1 MPTRTS
7 RFFPAAVAIVASLVA
22 GMVIASRLDL
32 VPGSHATPLNLTE
45 STNVSPFTG
54 PLEASTF
61 RTIATNAGPAVVS
74 IITRSKQQARTMQDL
89 FGFDQFGQ
97 RPRPQQRPAPQ
108 EREVQGAGSGFI
120 VDASGYVLTNHHVVE
135 GATSIEV
142 QLASM
147 RDGDRRLP
155 ARLIGSDQLTDT
167 ALIQITDLPAEG
179 LPQATLGDSAQI
191 GPGDWVMA
199 IGNPFGLSNT
209 VTVGIVSAVS
219 RTSPQLRPVQ
229 GRDLEMIQ
237 TDAAINRGN
246 SGGPLLNLRGEV
258 VGINTAI
265 FSDNGA
271 GGNVGVGFAVPIN
284 IVKEVLPG
292 LRGGKVVRSRIAV
305 NLTQRLTSEDIEELG
320 LPKTGGAQIRSIEAG
335 GPADKAGLRVGDVIV
350 EYNGK
355 TVTDNSQLT
364 GLVTRTAPNTTVP
377 LKVVRDRK
385 TIPLNVTV
393 IELDL
398 EAEQAGN
405 LIGPDIQERQRQRQ
419 PSQETGF
426 GMTIEPV
433 SREMQRESQLP
444 ASVAAGAVVTDLNP
458 NGPAAEAGLIV
469 GDIIL
474 RVNTTPVSSLDQT
487 SQALAAVESG
497 RSARLVVWRI
507 ERDRQGQEIG
517 HQILVNVRKR

>member
-22 GMVIASRLDL
+22 GMVIASRMDL
-32 VPGSHATPLNLTE
+32 VPGSHATPLNIAE
-45 STNVSPFTG
+45 STNVAPFTG
-54 PLEASTF
+54 PLDASTF
-61 RTIATNAGPAVVS
+61 RTIASHAGPAVVS
-74 IITRSKQQARTMQDL
+74 IITKSKQQARTIQDL

-120 VDASGYVLTNHHVVE
+120 VDAGGYVLTNHHVVD
-135 GATSIEV
+135 GATSITV

-147 RDGDRRLP
+147 RDGDRPLP
-155 ARLIGSDQLTDT
+155 AKLIGSDQLTDT

-265 FSDNGA
+265 FSDNGG

-284 IVKEVLPG
+284 TVKEVLPG
-292 LRGGKVVRSRIAV
+292 LRSGKVVRSRIAV
-305 NLTQRLTSEDIEELG
+305 NLTQRLSSEDIEELG
-320 LPKTGGAQIRSIEAG
+320 LPKTGGAQIQSIYRG

-350 EYNGK
+350 EYNGR
-355 TVTDNSQLT
+355 TITDNSQLT

-377 LKVVRDRK
+377 LKVVRDKK
-385 TIPLNVTV
+385 TINLNVTV

-398 EAEQAGN
+398 EAEQQAQ
-405 LIGPDIQERQRQRQ
+405 LGPELQERQRPRQ
-419 PSQETGF
+419 PAQETGF

-433 SREMQRESQLP
+433 SREMQSESQLP
-444 ASVAAGAVVTDLNP
+444 SNVTAGAVVTDINP
-458 NGPAAEAGLIV
+458 SGPAAEAGVIV

-474 RVNTTPVSSLDQT
+474 RVNSATVRTLDQT
-487 SQALAAVESG
+487 SEALGGVQSG
-497 RSARLVVWRI
+497 RSARLIIWRV

-517 HQILVNVRKR
+517 RELLVTIRKR